1 MTFRISNLIKSLLL
15 SAALLAAGCASFPGN
30 ELPKR
35 GYDALDPVRPK
46 AVVDYAVTFSGQGG
60 QRMYSASYLLSER
73 VKAVFDKSGIFS
85 KHTLDGKGAPVQLSI
100 KLDNKGDQRTAKLLG
115 IVAGLSLTVIP
126 VYVTDNY
133 ELTVDVNAGDKVI
146 KSYICKDH
154 MTTWFQLFL
163 IFAFP
168 SHKPV
173 DVWREVVD
181 NMLLNFLHNAVA
193 DGVFNGADNQISG
206 TQGEG
211 VAVSAAG
218 GNGYD

>member
-15 SAALLAAGCASFPGN
+15 SATLLAAGCAGFPGN

-35 GYDALDPVRPK
+35 GYDALDPVRRK

-115 IVAGLSLTVIP
+115 IVA
-126 VYVTDNY
+126 
-133 ELTVDVNAGDKVI
+133 
-146 KSYICKDH
+146 
-154 MTTWFQLFL
+154 
-163 IFAFP
+163 
-168 SHKPV
+168 
-173 DVWREVVD
+173 R
-181 NMLLNFLHNAVA
+181 AVRQRATPANRRRFRTRDRRRA
-193 DGVFNGADNQISG
+193 DGSENPS
-206 TQGEG
+206 
-211 VAVSAAG
+211 SALMSRFCG
-218 GNGYD
+218 